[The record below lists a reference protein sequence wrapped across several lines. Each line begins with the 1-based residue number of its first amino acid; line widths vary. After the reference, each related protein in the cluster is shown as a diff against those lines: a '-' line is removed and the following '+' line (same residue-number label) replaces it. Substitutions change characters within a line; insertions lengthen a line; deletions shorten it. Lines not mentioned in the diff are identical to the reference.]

1 MALFPQ
7 DALNPGVRRREVL
20 GWAAYDFANS
30 GYTTVVLT
38 AVFSAY
44 FVGSVAGGAPWAT
57 FAWTLTLAASSLVV
71 MLTMPALGAYADL
84 RAAKKRLLALS
95 TLGCVLATAALAATG
110 PGDIAWAVVF
120 VILSNIC
127 FSYGESLI
135 AAFLPELARPSS
147 LGRVSGWGWSFGYFG
162 GMLALGAS
170 LGYVLW
176 AQAQGLPAAHFVPV
190 TMVLTAVLFA
200 GASVLTFALLRERAQ
215 PQARRGDGT
224 DEVTA
229 GLTGPVRAG
238 GGVASALAQLGR
250 TWRQARRYRDFT
262 ALLAC
267 AVAYQ
272 AGISV
277 VVALAAIYAEQ
288 ALGFKQTDTMVLIF
302 LVNIAA
308 AAGAFAWGYV
318 QDRIGHVRAIGITLV
333 GWIVMTLLAA
343 LATSPALFWVAAVI
357 AGLCMGS
364 SQSAGRALAGALAP
378 ERQRGEFF
386 GLWTFAIRLSAIIGP
401 LTYGLITLLSAGNHR
416 LAIFGT
422 GLFFVLGLVL
432 LRAVDL
438 PRGIAAAQEP
448 AARVDERDRATAG

>member
-7 DALNPGVRRREVL
+7 DALNPGVRKREVF
-20 GWAAYDFANS
+20 GWAMYDFANS

-44 FVGSVAGGAPWAT
+44 FVGGVAGGESWAT

-84 RAAKKRLLALS
+84 RAAKKRLLVLS
-95 TLGCVLATAALAATG
+95 TLGCVLATAALAGAG
-110 PGDIAWAVVF
+110 PGDIAWAVAF
-120 VILSNIC
+120 VILSNVC

-135 AAFLPELARPSS
+135 AAFLPELARPES

-162 GMLALGAS
+162 GMLALGLS

-176 AQAQGLPAAHFVPV
+176 AQGQGRPASHFVPV
-190 TMVLTAVLFA
+190 TMVLTAVIFA
-200 GASVLTFALLRERAQ
+200 VASLATFSLLRERAQ
-215 PQARRGDGT
+215 PQA
-224 DEVTA
+224 
-229 GLTGPVRAG
+229 AG
-238 GGVASALAQLGR
+238 GAASGLSASLAQLSR
-250 TWRQARRYRDFT
+250 TWHEARRFRDFR
-262 ALLAC
+262 ALLTC

-288 ALGFKQTDTMVLIF
+288 ALGFKQIDTMILIF

-308 AAGAFAWGYV
+308 ATGAFAWGYV
-318 QDRIGHVRAIGITLV
+318 QDRIGHVRAIGLTLV
-333 GWIVMTLLAA
+333 GWIVMTVLAG
-343 LATSPALFWVAAVI
+343 LATTPTLFWVAAVL

-386 GLWTFAIRLSAIIGP
+386 GLWTFAIRLSAIVGP
-401 LTYGLITLLSAGNHR
+401 VTYGLVTLVTDGNHR

-432 LRAVDL
+432 LRGVDVQ
-438 PRGIAAAQEP
+438 RGIAAAQAADAQAGAQAP
-448 AARVDERDRATAG
+448 AGSQARA

>member
-7 DALNPGVRRREVL
+7 DALNPGVRRREVF

-44 FVGSVAGGAPWAT
+44 FVGGVAGGADWAT
-57 FAWTLTLAASSLVV
+57 FAWTLTLAASSLLV

-84 RAAKKRLLALS
+84 RAAKKRLLVLS
-95 TLGCVLATAALAATG
+95 TVGCVLATAALANAG
-110 PGDIAWAVVF
+110 PGDIVWAVVF
-120 VILSNIC
+120 VILSNAF

-135 AAFLPELARPSS
+135 AAFLPELARPNS

-190 TMVLTAVLFA
+190 TMLLTAGIYA
-200 GASVLTFALLRERAQ
+200 GASLLTFALLRERAQ
-215 PQARRGDGT
+215 PQAAALAVAGSGG
-224 DEVTA
+224 A
-229 GLTGPVRAG
+229 GLA
-238 GGVASALAQLGR
+238 ASLAQLAR
-250 TWRQARRYRDFT
+250 TWRQAQRYRDFSS
-262 ALLAC
+262 LLAC

-288 ALGFKQTDTMVLIF
+288 ALGFKQTDTMMLIF

-318 QDRIGHVRAIGITLV
+318 QDRIGHVRAIAITLV

-343 LATSPALFWVAAVI
+343 LATTAPLFWGAAVI

-378 ERQRGEFF
+378 EQQRAEFY

-416 LAIFGT
+416 LAIIST

-432 LRAVDL
+432 LRKVNVA
-438 PRGIAAAQEP
+438 RGMAAAG
-448 AARVDERDRATAG
+448 AR

>member
-1 MALFPQ
+1 
-7 DALNPGVRRREVL
+7 
-20 GWAAYDFANS
+20 
-30 GYTTVVLT
+30 VVLT

-44 FVGSVAGGAPWAT
+44 FVGGVAGGADWAT
-57 FAWTLTLAASSLVV
+57 FAWTLTLAASSLLV

-84 RAAKKRLLALS
+84 RAAKKRLLVLS
-95 TLGCVLATAALAATG
+95 TVGCVLATAALANAG
-110 PGDIAWAVVF
+110 PGDILWAVVF
-120 VILSNIC
+120 VILSNAF

-135 AAFLPELARPSS
+135 AAFLPELARPNS

-190 TMVLTAVLFA
+190 TMLLTAGIYA
-200 GASVLTFALLRERAQ
+200 GASLLTFALLRERAQ
-215 PQARRGDGT
+215 PQAAAQAVAGAGG
-224 DEVTA
+224 A
-229 GLTGPVRAG
+229 GLA
-238 GGVASALAQLGR
+238 ASLAQLAR

-262 ALLAC
+262 SLLAC

-288 ALGFKQTDTMVLIF
+288 ALGFKQTDTMMLIF

-318 QDRIGHVRAIGITLV
+318 QDRIGHVRAIAITLV

-343 LATSPALFWVAAVI
+343 LATTAPLFWGAAVI

-378 ERQRGEFF
+378 EQQRAEFY

-416 LAIFGT
+416 LAIIST

-432 LRAVDL
+432 LRKVNVA
-438 PRGIAAAQEP
+438 RGMAAAG
-448 AARVDERDRATAG
+448 AS